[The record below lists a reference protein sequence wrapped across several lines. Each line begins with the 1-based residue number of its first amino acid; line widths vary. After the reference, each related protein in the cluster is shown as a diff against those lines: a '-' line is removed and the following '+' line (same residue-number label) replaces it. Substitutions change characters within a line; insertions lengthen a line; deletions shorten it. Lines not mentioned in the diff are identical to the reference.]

1 MMSNRLWKKEE
12 LNGRIETEK
21 VGDERAA
28 AGRTAEQIPAAV
40 SGGNAENE
48 SVPEEDVNKIDVNK
62 TEVDKAG
69 SLEEDSTGIAR
80 EEKTITEEK
89 ENVAPEEQITPETEP
104 GNGPEGADDEAEK
117 ERIRSEARRSA
128 FVEEVVSW
136 VKSFAIMFIFAL
148 FLTQFI
154 IINAVIPSGSMED
167 TIMTHDRLIGS
178 RFSYWFSEPQR
189 GDIVIFHYPV
199 DEHRIYIK
207 RIVGL
212 PGETVRISDAK
223 IYIDDSPEPLKEGY
237 LKEKWVEKNTDFTF
251 EVPEDSY
258 FMLGDNRNWSE
269 DARYWAKNAM
279 DEGLA
284 DTWED
289 AVDYSFVRKKKI
301 LGKAIFTYFRKFRIL
316 KHGEWYE

>member
-1 MMSNRLWKKEE
+1 M
-12 LNGRIETEK
+12 NGRIEAEK
-21 VGDERAA
+21 VEDGRAA
-28 AGRTAEQIPAAV
+28 AERTAEQIPAAV

-48 SVPEEDVNKIDVNK
+48 SVPAEDVNKIDANKIDVNK
-62 TEVDKAG
+62 TDVDKAG
-69 SLEEDSTGIAR
+69 SRGEDRTGIAR
-80 EEKTITEEK
+80 EIAQEEKTITEEK
-89 ENVAPEEQITPETEP
+89 ENMAPEEQITPETEP
-104 GNGPEGADDEAEK
+104 DKRPEAADDEAEK

-189 GDIVIFHYPV
+189 GDIVIFQYPV

>member
-1 MMSNRLWKKEE
+1 M
-12 LNGRIETEK
+12 NGRIEAEK
-21 VGDERAA
+21 VEDGRAA
-28 AGRTAEQIPAAV
+28 AERTAEQIPAAV

-48 SVPEEDVNKIDVNK
+48 SVPAEDVNKIDANKIDVNK
-62 TEVDKAG
+62 TDVDKAG
-69 SLEEDSTGIAR
+69 SRGEDRTGIAR
-80 EEKTITEEK
+80 EIAQEEKTITEEK
-89 ENVAPEEQITPETEP
+89 ENMAPEEQITPETEP
-104 GNGPEGADDEAEK
+104 DKRPEAADDEAEK

>member
-1 MMSNRLWKKEE
+1 M
-12 LNGRIETEK
+12 NGRIEAEK
-21 VGDERAA
+21 VEDGRAA
-28 AGRTAEQIPAAV
+28 AERTAEQIPAAV

-48 SVPEEDVNKIDVNK
+48 SVPAEDVNKIDANKIDVNK
-62 TEVDKAG
+62 TDVDKAG
-69 SLEEDSTGIAR
+69 SRGEDRTGIAR
-80 EEKTITEEK
+80 EIAQEEKTITEEK
-89 ENVAPEEQITPETEP
+89 ENMAPEEQITPETEP
-104 GNGPEGADDEAEK
+104 DKRPEAADDEAEK

-223 IYIDDSPEPLKEGY
+223 IYIDDSTEPLKEGY